1 MLKEENLLENLNFP
15 TAYLEPVQSPTY
27 DDKLYEVDEGYL
39 DYNNPNISRIEY
51 YKKYIDRLNI
61 EYYANITLEDDSM
74 VTEISNH
81 MYDLFD
87 DDQYDI
93 TKIKKVFITKD
104 EKREHET
111 EEERKEGTLVFRYD
125 ESPIEI
131 TRRLEEQCKKESRTK

>member
-1 MLKEENLLENLNFP
+1 
-15 TAYLEPVQSPTY
+15 
-27 DDKLYEVDEGYL
+27 
-39 DYNNPNISRIEY
+39 
-51 YKKYIDRLNI
+51 
-61 EYYANITLEDDSM
+61 M

-111 EEERKEGTLVFRYD
+111 EEERKEGTLVFQYD